1 MTEEK
6 ELQEFYSE
14 TDNELLQI
22 IETQCMLLATIA
34 EICEPEFRTYDDE
47 LVEMNVV
54 KGNAYKVILAA
65 QKKLLKY
72 IKGYNIVTNDTT
84 DKDGHQQT

>member
-1 MTEEK
+1 MTDEK
-6 ELQEFYSE
+6 EIQEFYSQ

-34 EICEPEFRTYDDE
+34 EICDAEFRTYDDE
-47 LVEMNVV
+47 LLEMSIV

-72 IKGYNIVTNDTT
+72 IKGYNITNDAQ
-84 DKDGHQQT
+84 DNGHQQT